1 MVGDILRL
9 ERERQKLSVKDI
21 EHGTSIRTLYIEA
34 IENGEYDKLP
44 GAVYTKGFIRNYGN
58 FLNLDGDSLSRQFS
72 EETAPPPPPPLS
84 TNSNSPKSVSKS
96 ISIDGTE
103 KIINE
108 PIPKMEEQKT
118 FNIENSGSTPTPP
131 PLVRKNNNSGLLV
144 AAVILIAAVV
154 GGLWYYFTNIEGKEI
169 AQNPPIQTATNTPDT
184 SDDLTSTNTTSAT
197 PTAAASVPGS
207 GVNLQAKFNDKC
219 WTRVI
224 VDGRVAYE
232 GTAESG
238 QILSWQGKDRIAVTL
253 GDAGAVELIEN
264 GNSLGIAGAV
274 GDVVEKTFIR
284 K

>member
-21 EHGTSIRTLYIEA
+21 EQGTSIRTLYIEA

-72 EETAPPPPPPLS
+72 EETAPPTPPPLS
-84 TNSNSPKSVSKS
+84 TNENPQKIVEKSVSADDTARI
-96 ISIDGTE
+96 IS
-103 KIINE
+103 E
-108 PIPKMEEQKT
+108 PIPEIDDQGR
-118 FNIENSGSTPTPP
+118 FNSESISSSPQ
-131 PLVRKNNNSGLLV
+131 LVGKSNNSGLLV
-144 AAVILIAAVV
+144 AAVVLIVAVV

-169 AQNPPIQTATNTPDT
+169 AQNPSIQTTVDASNSSDNPSSTATA
-184 SDDLTSTNTTSAT
+184 SSA
-197 PTAAASVPGS
+197 PTAAASVPS
-207 GVNLQAKFNDKC
+207 NVVNLQAKFNDKC
-219 WTRVI
+219 WTRVV

-238 QILSWQGKDRIAVTL
+238 QVLSWQGKDRINVTL

-264 GNSLGIAGAV
+264 GSSLGIAGAV